1 MVYQRRSV
9 EKAIVLALRY
19 LGGSASRKQVKKTI
33 ADNEIDGL
41 DYNQVYETKE
51 GRKGTYI
58 PFDLDFGFGIRNIV
72 SVGYLE
78 ETQRGKDIVLTP
90 LGMDDNLEGFP
101 RLDQKEMISAYW
113 NKKNAERAKRK
124 KQQEEQEQ
132 IKSQQ
137 KNNDEDPIQN
147 PNIDSEDTEESN
159 WKAQL
164 LNQLKKFTPEKFE
177 QFSRLLISKMGVTID
192 KERGIVLSGDH
203 GIDGFGYF
211 TSDEFRTSRV
221 AIQCKRFTTGAVSE
235 PDIDRFKGVMDSF
248 NAEYGIFVTTSYF
261 TSQAKKKA
269 TQGSNTVTLIDGQQL
284 ADLVEKY
291 QLHITPITTYTLDE
305 YYFEN
310 GE

>member
-1 MVYQRRSV
+1 
-9 EKAIVLALRY
+9 
-19 LGGSASRKQVKKTI
+19 
-33 ADNEIDGL
+33 
-41 DYNQVYETKE
+41 
-51 GRKGTYI
+51 
-58 PFDLDFGFGIRNIV
+58 
-72 SVGYLE
+72 
-78 ETQRGKDIVLTP
+78 
-90 LGMDDNLEGFP
+90 
-101 RLDQKEMISAYW
+101 
-113 NKKNAERAKRK
+113 
-124 KQQEEQEQ
+124 
-132 IKSQQ
+132 
-137 KNNDEDPIQN
+137 
-147 PNIDSEDTEESN
+147 
-159 WKAQL
+159 
-164 LNQLKKFTPEKFE
+164 
-177 QFSRLLISKMGVTID
+177 MGVTLD
-192 KERGIVLSGDH
+192 KERGIVHSGDH

-235 PDIDRFKGVMDSF
+235 PDIDRFKGIMDSF